1 MCMKNV
7 TLLERQL
14 RNATSAK
21 ALTPV
26 FLPDGKSCLFYG
38 NQQLLTV
45 DTVSELIAGLFLTV
59 HNNSQISS
67 ILIAFPNGVF
77 DEKFTY
83 VLLECYIE
91 HIIADHG
98 ISVQFHYNKK
108 ETNIFTDGIGL
119 SPLYMLERPAQP
131 AMDFVRQFRLGVGKN
146 YYRKLFLANENDDE
160 TLSSAITTLCLFFEN
175 LGITK
180 SRSDLLAEVAVELVG
195 NALEHSRLDCF
206 LDIDVT
212 PRDYVRRNDPTGPK
226 YYGVNICVVNF
237 SATLLSSQIQTKLC
251 VNPELRDKSDSARY
265 WRLREIY
272 MHHRRFFR
280 EGYGDDEF
288 FMLSAFQD
296 RISGRP
302 NEYLIGGTGLPTL
315 IKWLEVQADGN
326 NCYVLSGRR
335 KMQFIR
341 SLLEYDADHWIGMNH
356 EHDFQHCAPDKNVF
370 STFPIYFPGTAY
382 NLNFVMETENAL

>member
-1 MCMKNV
+1 MKNV

-91 HIIADHG
+91 HIIADH
-98 ISVQFHYNKK
+98 
-108 ETNIFTDGIGL
+108 
-119 SPLYMLERPAQP
+119 
-131 AMDFVRQFRLGVGKN
+131 
-146 YYRKLFLANENDDE
+146 
-160 TLSSAITTLCLFFEN
+160 
-175 LGITK
+175 
-180 SRSDLLAEVAVELVG
+180 
-195 NALEHSRLDCF
+195 
-206 LDIDVT
+206 
-212 PRDYVRRNDPTGPK
+212 
-226 YYGVNICVVNF
+226 
-237 SATLLSSQIQTKLC
+237 
-251 VNPELRDKSDSARY
+251 
-265 WRLREIY
+265 
-272 MHHRRFFR
+272 RRFFR

-341 SLLEYDADHWIGMNH
+341 SLLEYDEDHWIGMNH
-356 EHDFQHCAPDKNVF
+356 EHDFQHCAPDKHVF